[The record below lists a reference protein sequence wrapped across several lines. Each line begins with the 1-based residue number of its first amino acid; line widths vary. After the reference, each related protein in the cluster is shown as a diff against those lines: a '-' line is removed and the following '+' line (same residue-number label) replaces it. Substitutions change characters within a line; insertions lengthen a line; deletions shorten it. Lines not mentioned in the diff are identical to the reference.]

1 MPTKDLTKVAGFLY
15 LVKMQIGTGV
25 GLGVIEGPYLTE
37 SEVRIVEAFLERLR
51 AEEADAEIQ
60 KLKP

>member
-1 MPTKDLTKVAGFLY
+1 ME
-15 LVKMQIGTGV
+15 IGTGV
-25 GLGVIEGPYLTE
+25 GLKVVEGPYLTV

-51 AEEADAEIQ
+51 VEETEAEIQ